1 VASIHAHWQQGIFCY
16 SMPPARRT
24 HRTQALVECRIGEDS
39 NYALWGKALGK
50 QMFGQCALCLK
61 QRQLEKSHYLGRGLH
76 LLSQEYGEAVMMTPE
91 RIQLTAKQLWAH
103 LLCAACE
110 DILGANESYAHEWI
124 NRKDRFRLLERMNL
138 VVSVGR
144 TLHGLEF
151 SGTDIGVSTDRL
163 AHFAL
168 GVFWRASAH
177 NWKTLGLQT
186 TSIYLGALAERISL
200 YLLGEGPFP
209 DGIVLLMTVCT
220 DHGSQGLVFA
230 PSLMKG
236 GIYPAFSMMVRGI
249 KFTLVTGNNLP
260 EEIREAC
267 CVRSTRKAIFV
278 RDCAAGSQ
286 HAFGH
291 IRQTAAVDARLQ

>member
-1 VASIHAHWQQGIFCY
+1 
-16 SMPPARRT
+16 M
-24 HRTQALVECRIGEDS
+24 GEPVF
-39 NYALWGKALGK
+39 GK
-50 QMFGQCALCLK
+50 CSLCL
-61 QRQLEKSHYLGRGLH
+61 QQSELEKSHYLGRGLH
-76 LLSQEYGEAVMMTPE
+76 LLSQEDGEAVMMTPE
-91 RIQLTAKQLWAH
+91 RVQLTAKQLWAH
-103 LLCAACE
+103 LLCSACE

-138 VVSVGR
+138 AMSVGR

-151 SGTDIGVSTDRL
+151 SGADIGVSTERL

-168 GVFWRASAH
+168 GIFWRASAR
-177 NWKTLGLQT
+177 NWRTLGLQT
-186 TSIYLGALAERISL
+186 TSINLGALAEPIRL
-200 YLLGEGPFP
+200 YLRGEGPFP

-230 PSLMKG
+230 PSPMQG

-249 KFTLVTGNNLP
+249 NFTLVTGNDLP
-260 EEIREAC
+260 EEIRQAC
-267 CVRSTRKAIFV
+267 CVRSSRKVIFM

-291 IRQTAAVDARLQ
+291 TYQTAVVDARLQ